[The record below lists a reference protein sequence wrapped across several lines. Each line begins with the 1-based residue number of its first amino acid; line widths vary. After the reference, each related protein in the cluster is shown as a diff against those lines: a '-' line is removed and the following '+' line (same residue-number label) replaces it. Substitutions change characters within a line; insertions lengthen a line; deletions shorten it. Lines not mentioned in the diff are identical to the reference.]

1 MRQRDQDF
9 VLLRHGD
16 AATERHGDDA
26 ARTLTDHGR
35 GQAHAIGQ
43 RLRWYDCRFDQVWV
57 SPCERTRETATIVM
71 SVHNEPVAVHVDER
85 LMPAASSSQITALL
99 ALWAQQPAG
108 LRLIVAHAPTLRLL
122 AGTLVGVAAVAPLA
136 RAQALRISNGV
147 LRWRFGHNDDAPV
160 RHH

>member
-9 VLLRHGD
+9 VLLRHGE
-16 AATERHGDDA
+16 AAPERHGEDA
-26 ARTLTDHGR
+26 ARALTDHGR

-43 RLRWYDCRFDQVWV
+43 RLRWYDCGFEQVWV
-57 SPCERTRETATIVM
+57 SPFVRTRETATIVM
-71 SVHNEPVAVHVDER
+71 SVHNEPLAVHVDHR
-85 LMPAASSSQITALL
+85 LAPSASSSDIAALL

-122 AGTLVGVAAVAPLA
+122 ASALVGAASVAPLA

-147 LRWRFGHNDDAPV
+147 LRWRFGHNDDAPM
-160 RHH
+160 RQA